1 MLDTLLLIMGGLLAL
16 SAITLFVNALTG
28 KELLS
33 GKGGI
38 VFDVTKYASILL
50 VILIS
55 INMGST
61 IGIVLFSLVG
71 VGVWFLGNKFQK
83 K

>member
-28 KELLS
+28 KKLLS
-33 GKGGI
+33 GKEGI
-38 VFDVTKYASILL
+38 VFDVSKYALILL
-50 VILIS
+50 LILIS

-61 IGIVLFSLVG
+61 IGIVLFSLAG

-83 K
+83 

>member
-38 VFDVTKYASILL
+38 VFDISKYGSILL

-83 K
+83 